1 MLLEMSGIDKS
12 FGANKVLDDVRFEID
27 AGEIV
32 ALLGANGAGKSTLMK
47 IMTGVY
53 GRDAGQTRLD
63 AADVRMATP
72 AAAIAAGIRLIP
84 QELSVFP
91 DLSVAENV
99 HLGAMPASGKGP
111 LSRIDFAAMVAGTS
125 ELLASLG
132 LDYIDPRAPLSRLS
146 VSEQRLVEIARAL
159 TGRARVLVM
168 DEPTASLSE
177 PERARLFDIMRRL
190 KARGTAIVF
199 ISHYLNEVFTISDR
213 ITVLR
218 DGHNAGD
225 FVTAETDH
233 DAVLAAMLGRAME
246 MLFPDHAA
254 QPGEVHFRAENIANN
269 DMLHGVS
276 LAARH
281 AEIHGVFGL
290 IGSGIEELGKALYG
304 AVPVTGGHLALGGT
318 PFAPRS
324 SADAIASGVGFVPG
338 ERKAEGLVADLSV
351 RENFTL
357 PFLRRYRDG
366 IALSRSR
373 QTAFATRW
381 IEDLGVRTTGT
392 EQLISGLSGGNQQK
406 VCIGRWLVDDLKLLI
421 LEEPTRGVDLGARRD
436 IYRHLRTLSDA
447 GLTVIVISSDAE
459 EIAGLAD
466 TSTVLAHG
474 RDVRTFGAPATAEDL
489 MHAAAARAA
498 A

>member
-1 MLLEMSGIDKS
+1 
-12 FGANKVLDDVRFEID
+12 
-27 AGEIV
+27 
-32 ALLGANGAGKSTLMK
+32 
-47 IMTGVY
+47 
-53 GRDAGQTRLD
+53 
-63 AADVRMATP
+63 
-72 AAAIAAGIRLIP
+72 
-84 QELSVFP
+84 
-91 DLSVAENV
+91 
-99 HLGAMPASGKGP
+99 
-111 LSRIDFAAMVAGTS
+111 
-125 ELLASLG
+125 
-132 LDYIDPRAPLSRLS
+132 
-146 VSEQRLVEIARAL
+146 
-159 TGRARVLVM
+159 
-168 DEPTASLSE
+168 
-177 PERARLFDIMRRL
+177 
-190 KARGTAIVF
+190 
-199 ISHYLNEVFTISDR
+199 
-213 ITVLR
+213 
-218 DGHNAGD
+218 
-225 FVTAETDH
+225 
-233 DAVLAAMLGRAME
+233 